1 MHTNDLDIP
10 RFPDLPSTRP
20 RLPLFLGCR
29 EWTLVSRDDD
39 DDDGVNNDDVPGQQA
54 FDNAIALVKAQEAE
68 LAALAGRR

>member
-39 DDDGVNNDDVPGQQA
+39 GGVNNDDVPGQQA